1 MILLKLISWP
11 YVRRHRL
18 RWLLT
23 IAGIVLGVAVFVGM
37 HTANQSVLYA
47 FRQTVN
53 RIAGAT
59 QLQISAG
66 ETGFDE
72 DVLNRV
78 QAIPQIRVA
87 VPVIEAVVS
96 TGLPGQGDVLI
107 LGVDMT
113 GDRGLREY
121 DLESGDQAIVDDPL
135 VFLAQAD
142 SLMIAET
149 FARDNHLG
157 ISSVIPMDTMDG
169 RKRFTVRGIMKTS
182 GLTSAFGGNLAVMD
196 VYAAQK
202 VFGRGRKFDRI
213 DVALKPGASVAEVR
227 GKIVGL
233 LGPGFQVEEPSARGQ
248 QFESI
253 SRIYSL
259 SADITSAFALF
270 IGLFIIY
277 NTFQIAVVQRR
288 SEIGILRALGATR
301 RQIRTIF
308 LAESAVAGLFG
319 SAFGLLLG
327 IAIARVMTSYIGSL
341 LGEVYGIAQ
350 RADEISS
357 DPKLLIFAVILGVI
371 TSVIAGFLPARGAAR
386 VDPVQALQ
394 KGKFQQL
401 SAGESRVRRI
411 AALAL
416 IVPAIVCVLLSKYRL
431 LAYAGDGLVW
441 LAMLLLTPSLALLV
455 ARMLRPLLK
464 WLRPVEGTLAAD
476 SLLQAPRRTSGA
488 VAALMFSLAL
498 VVALGGLTRASY
510 DSIFNWLKVVGN
522 PDLFV
527 TPSESLTSRSFRFP
541 ASMEDGLRAIPGIAD
556 VESLVRHAETPVI
569 AGDPKTMYRETAQG
583 RGVLAS
589 ENFALLRGFKVGDVV
604 DVSSPHGVL
613 HLPVAGIVTDYSD
626 QQGSILIDRSL
637 YRRYW
642 GDDTINIFRLYLAP
656 GASESDVKRRIL
668 EKFGS
673 ERRLFVLVNRDVR
686 EYILKLTNQW
696 FGITYI
702 QIAVAVLVAVL
713 GIVNTLTV
721 SITDRRRE
729 LGVLQAVG
737 GLRNQI
743 RQTIWLEALSIAAVG
758 LILGLAFGAFQ
769 LYFSLKIVAEDI
781 AGLHLGY
788 EYPYQIALAL
798 LPVIL
803 GVAFLSAIAP
813 GETAVR
819 GSLVEA

>member
-1 MILLKLISWP
+1 
-11 YVRRHRL
+11 
-18 RWLLT
+18 
-23 IAGIVLGVAVFVGM
+23 
-37 HTANQSVLYA
+37 
-47 FRQTVN
+47 
-53 RIAGAT
+53 
-59 QLQISAG
+59 
-66 ETGFDE
+66 
-72 DVLNRV
+72 
-78 QAIPQIRVA
+78 
-87 VPVIEAVVS
+87 
-96 TGLPGQGDVLI
+96 
-107 LGVDMT
+107 
-113 GDRGLREY
+113 
-121 DLESGDQAIVDDPL
+121 
-135 VFLAQAD
+135 
-142 SLMIAET
+142 
-149 FARDNHLG
+149 
-157 ISSVIPMDTMDG
+157 
-169 RKRFTVRGIMKTS
+169 
-182 GLTSAFGGNLAVMD
+182 
-196 VYAAQK
+196 
-202 VFGRGRKFDRI
+202 
-213 DVALKPGASVAEVR
+213 
-227 GKIVGL
+227 
-233 LGPGFQVEEPSARGQ
+233 
-248 QFESI
+248 
-253 SRIYSL
+253 
-259 SADITSAFALF
+259 
-270 IGLFIIY
+270 
-277 NTFQIAVVQRR
+277 
-288 SEIGILRALGATR
+288 
-301 RQIRTIF
+301 
-308 LAESAVAGLFG
+308 
-319 SAFGLLLG
+319 
-327 IAIARVMTSYIGSL
+327 
-341 LGEVYGIAQ
+341 
-350 RADEISS
+350 
-357 DPKLLIFAVILGVI
+357 
-371 TSVIAGFLPARGAAR
+371 
-386 VDPVQALQ
+386 
-394 KGKFQQL
+394 
-401 SAGESRVRRI
+401 
-411 AALAL
+411 
-416 IVPAIVCVLLSKYRL
+416 
-431 LAYAGDGLVW
+431 
-441 LAMLLLTPSLALLV
+441 
-455 ARMLRPLLK
+455 
-464 WLRPVEGTLAAD
+464 
-476 SLLQAPRRTSGA
+476 
-488 VAALMFSLAL
+488 
-498 VVALGGLTRASY
+498 
-510 DSIFNWLKVVGN
+510 VGN

-541 ASMEDGLRAIPGIAD
+541 ASMEDGLRAIPGIAEVQGVRDARIEVRGAPILFVAAD

-769 LYFSLKIVAEDI
+769 LYFSLKIIAEDI

-819 GSLVEA
+819 GSLVEALEYE